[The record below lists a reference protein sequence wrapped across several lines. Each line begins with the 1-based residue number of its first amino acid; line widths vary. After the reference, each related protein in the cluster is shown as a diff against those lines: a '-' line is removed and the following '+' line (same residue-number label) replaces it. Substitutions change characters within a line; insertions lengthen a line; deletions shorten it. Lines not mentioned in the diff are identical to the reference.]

1 MNEPMLRKAMDTLE
15 FLSQDAAAR
24 MEYETRMKALSD
36 EKSRI
41 EGARMEG
48 EAIGRTVGERMKAE
62 EMARE
67 LLALGV
73 DVSVIAKASKLSEEE
88 IRKLLLLQ

>member
-1 MNEPMLRKAMDTLE
+1 LE

-24 MEYETRMKALSD
+24 MEYEALMKTLSD

-41 EGARMEG
+41 EGARLEG
-48 EAIGRTVGERMKAE
+48 KRLKAE

-73 DVSVIAKASKLSEEE
+73 DISVISKASKLSEQD
-88 IRKLLLLQ
+88 ISKFMPLQ